1 MIKIALIVVVTSSV
15 NLSQIPDISVANLYD
30 DINSCNVALDNIKS
44 NLKTDDML
52 DENKTRYLRMEIRE
66 AHQEGFIFWTCRE
79 KNT

>member
-1 MIKIALIVVVTSSV
+1 MIKIALIVIVTSSI
-15 NLSQIPDISVANLYD
+15 NLSKIPNISIANLYD
-30 DINSCNVALDNIKS
+30 NINSCNVALDNIKS

>member
-1 MIKIALIVVVTSSV
+1 MIKIALIVVVTSGF
-15 NLSQIPDISVANLYD
+15 NLSQIPDISIANLYD
-30 DINSCNVALDNIKS
+30 DINSCNSALDNIKS

-52 DENKTRYLRMEIRE
+52 DKNKTRYLRMEIRE

>member
-1 MIKIALIVVVTSSV
+1 MIKIALIVVVTSSF
-15 NLSQIPDISVANLYD
+15 NLSQIPDISISNLYD
-30 DINSCNVALDNIKS
+30 DINSCNLALDNIKS
-44 NLKTDDML
+44 NLKTDDIL

>member
-1 MIKIALIVVVTSSV
+1 MIKIALIVVVTSSF
-15 NLSQIPDISVANLYD
+15 NLSQIPDISISNLYD
-30 DINSCNVALDNIKS
+30 DINSCNFALDNIKS

-52 DENKTRYLRMEIRE
+52 DKNKTRYLRMEIRE